1 MFRHL
6 QYFQQ
11 HISDV
16 YPLAPH
22 ATLDAVLRNS
32 ITECP
37 HLLFYG
43 PEGGLKKEYLRI
55 AVAGFY
61 GVRAEDV
68 RTKHHVQT
76 LTINSNKHDVP
87 IATTPYSMEFH
98 PSELAAYDRHIISQI
113 IKPIIMQKSPVRER
127 HIIVFHDAHALS
139 KQAMMTLRRMFEM
152 YHSTTLFILVA
163 TSLSSVP
170 EAIRSRC
177 CLLRCPVLQKTQVDA
192 ICHSV
197 SRGVTEERV
206 PTERES
212 VRVVSAD
219 PERDI
224 YKRLLRLQ
232 APVEPS
238 DLIYDEVQ
246 TFMDG
251 LRKCRTPWTTYDRIK
266 EYVHR
271 VLYYKYS
278 NRQLLGALMAYLIAK
293 YGNKA
298 GEMIAIVAEADAAS
312 TQAQRPNFV
321 YERMFL
327 AIVMAAASC

>member
-11 HISDV
+11 HVSEF
-16 YPLAPH
+16 YSLAPH
-22 ATLDAVLRNS
+22 PTLDALLRQS
-32 ITECP
+32 IVECP
-37 HLLFYG
+37 HILLYG

-61 GVRAEDV
+61 GVRAENI
-68 RTKHHVQT
+68 RIKHHIQT

-98 PSELAAYDRHIISQI
+98 PSELAAYDRHIISSI

-127 HIIVFHDAHALS
+127 HIIVFHDAHELS
-139 KQAMMTLRRMFEM
+139 KPAMMTLRRMFEI

-177 CLLRCPVLQKTQVDA
+177 CLIRCPVLQKTQVDA
-192 ICHSV
+192 ICA
-197 SRGVTEERV
+197 RV
-206 PTERES
+206 CRAMSSEI
-212 VRVVSAD
+212 ADD
-219 PERDI
+219 PERDV
-224 YKRLLRLQ
+224 YKRLLRLDRGSNAQ
-232 APVEPS
+232 PIRDV
-238 DLIYDEVQ
+238 IYEEVQ

-278 NRQLLGALMAYLIAK
+278 NRQLMGALMAYLIAK

-298 GEMIAIVAEADAAS
+298 GEMIAIVAEADAA
-312 TQAQRPNFV
+312 TTHAQRPNFV

-327 AIVMAAASC
+327 AIVMAASG